1 MLAETARQLHAP
13 HLPNNSAGCHLSPVL
28 HDDQSSPV
36 LAAHKFTS
44 ADNVPCKRE
53 REGGKERER
62 KQDNNN
68 ATYPQ
73 GNRNSFWQS
82 DTNWILKPQ
91 RASNKI

>member
-1 MLAETARQLHAP
+1 MLEETERQRYTP

-44 ADNVPCKRE
+44 VDNVPCKRK
-53 REGGKERER
+53 REGGKEHER
-62 KQDNNN
+62 KRDNNT
-68 ATYPQ
+68 TYPQ
-73 GNRNSFWQS
+73 GNLNSFQQS

-91 RASNKI
+91 QASDKI